1 MRHAFE
7 MIDTEHGVELSRSP
21 KGYRLHLDDAQ
32 AIEVVLRGEAD
43 GGALRLSVNGRT
55 IEAVIATRGDEVF
68 IHLDGEAY
76 QFRYRHPLERLA
88 AQHQGGAADGIRAPM
103 PGSVITVA
111 VAAGDSVSR
120 GQTLLMMES
129 MKMETTLV
137 APRDGVVAAVN
148 FAAGQSFDRDAL
160 LLSLEP
166 ITA

>member
-1 MRHAFE
+1 MHHAFE
-7 MIDTEHGVELSRSP
+7 MIDTEHGVELSRTA

-32 AIEVVLRGEAD
+32 AIEVVLRSETD
-43 GGALRLSVNGRT
+43 GALQLSVDGRT
-55 IEAVIATRGDEVF
+55 IDAVIATRGDEVF

-76 QFRYRHPLERLA
+76 QLRYRHPLERLA

-111 VAAGDSVSR
+111 VAAGDHVSR

-166 ITA
+166 VTA